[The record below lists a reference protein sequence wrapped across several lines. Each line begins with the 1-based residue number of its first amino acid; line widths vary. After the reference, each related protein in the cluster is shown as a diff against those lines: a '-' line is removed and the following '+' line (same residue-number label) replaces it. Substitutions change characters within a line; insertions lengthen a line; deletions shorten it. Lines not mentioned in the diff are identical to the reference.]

1 MAFVESLLT
10 LEEKELLTKTAR
22 LLEEVI
28 ETVEVSN
35 DKELAEDLQAAL
47 AEVREGKV
55 RPLEDLIRELGLEGQ
70 VQT

>member
-1 MAFVESLLT
+1 VAGVESLLT

-28 ETVEVSN
+28 ETMEVSN

-47 AEVREGKV
+47 AEVKEGKV
-55 RPLEDLIRELGLEGQ
+55 RPLGDLIRELGLEDQ

>member
-47 AEVREGKV
+47 AEVREGKA